1 MNRKD
6 TFSET
11 EKRPLIILAGPTA
24 VGKTECSLLL
34 AEKLECEII
43 SADSMQ
49 VYRGMDIGTA
59 KALPEERRRVPHHL
73 IDVCDPTEEC
83 NVVRYKEEASAAI
96 RDICS
101 RGKIP
106 LLTGGTGF
114 YIQAVWKDT
123 DFTENASDRSYR
135 EQLEAME
142 AEDPGCLY
150 RMLLACDPK
159 AAQEIHQNNIKRVV
173 RALEFHKA
181 SGECISDHNARE
193 KERQSPY
200 DFLFIVLDRDRE
212 ELYRRIDRRVDLM
225 MEAGLPEETRKLKE
239 AGCTRKMV
247 SMQGLGYKEMLA
259 YLDGEYS
266 LEETVRLIKR
276 NTRHYAKRQLTWFK
290 RIQETVWLNCA
301 DFADADQLS
310 DHIVSL
316 WEKRKK
322 DQE

>member
-1 MNRKD
+1 MNRKE

-34 AEKLECEII
+34 AEKLGCEII

-59 KALPEERRRVPHHL
+59 KALPEERLRVPHHL
-73 IDVCDPTEEC
+73 IDVCDPTEEF

-96 RDICS
+96 TDICS

-114 YIQAVWKDT
+114 YIQAVLKDT
-123 DFTENASDRSYR
+123 DFTENASDPDYR

-142 AEDPGCLY
+142 AADPGCLY
-150 RMLLACDPK
+150 RMLLEHDPK
-159 AAQEIHQNNIKRVV
+159 AAEEIHQNNIKRVV
-173 RALEFHKA
+173 RALEFFHA
-181 SGECISDHNARE
+181 SGERISDHNARE

-200 DFLFIVLDRDRE
+200 KFLFIVLERDRG

-225 MEAGLPEETRKLKE
+225 MEEGLTEETRKLKE
-239 AGCTRKMV
+239 AGCTRNMV

-259 YLDGEYS
+259 YLDGEYP

-276 NTRHYAKRQLTWFK
+276 NTRHYAKRQLTWF
-290 RIQETVWLNCA
+290 RRTQETVWLNCA
-301 DFADADQLS
+301 GFADVDQLS
-310 DHIVSL
+310 GHIISL
-316 WEKRKK
+316 WEKKK
-322 DQE
+322 KEQE